1 MPISIIHFFFFVF
14 VDFDFREDDGAFLEE
29 EDDFLEDFSFD
40 VFDREEGFDFMELLL
55 DDEPLRDLIDPIIFS
70 DVLLSLDK

>member
-1 MPISIIHFFFFVF
+1 M
-14 VDFDFREDDGAFLEE
+14 DFDFREDDGAFLEE